1 MFMRKIGL
9 MLILMLFGLNV
20 SAQKEKGKK
29 HTEKTTHKIV
39 VQLSTP
45 DTAAH
50 RALTKQLN
58 NLTSVWKD
66 ADVVVVVHNRG
77 INMLRKNLTNV
88 SKEIE
93 MLSERGVKF
102 LACEFTLQ
110 QLKIKKDE
118 IVEKAGFTP
127 YGLVEIITRQE
138 NGYAYLK
145 GGF

>member
-1 MFMRKIGL
+1 MIMRKIYFLLALTLLSGGV
-9 MLILMLFGLNV
+9 F
-20 SAQKEKGKK
+20 AQKEKKQDK
-29 HTEKTTHKIV
+29 KTTHKVV

-58 NLTSVWKD
+58 NLTSVWKN
-66 ADVVVVVHNRG
+66 ADVVVVVHNRA
-77 INMLRKNLTNV
+77 ISMLQKEKTNLSNEIKNL
-88 SKEIE
+88 SG
-93 MLSERGVKF
+93 RGVKF
-102 LACEFTLQ
+102 MACEFTMQ
-110 QLKIKKDE
+110 QLKITKDE
-118 IVEKAGFTP
+118 ILESAFYTP

>member
-1 MFMRKIGL
+1 MIIRKEYILLTL
-9 MLILMLFGLNV
+9 MLLSGGIF
-20 SAQKEKGKK
+20 AQKEKKQAKK
-29 HTEKTTHKIV
+29 VVHKVV

-66 ADVVVVVHNRG
+66 ADVVVVVHNRA
-77 INMLRKNLTNV
+77 INMLRSASTTVAPKIKN
-88 SKEIE
+88 
-93 MLSERGVKF
+93 LSERGVKF
-102 LACEFTLQ
+102 MACEFTMQ
-110 QLKIKKDE
+110 QLKLNKQDMLEGI
-118 IVEKAGFTP
+118 FYTP

-138 NGYAYLK
+138 NGYTYLK

>member
-1 MFMRKIGL
+1 MIMRKIYFL
-9 MLILMLFGLNV
+9 LTLILLSGGVF
-20 SAQKEKGKK
+20 AQKEKKQANK
-29 HTEKTTHKIV
+29 AVHKV
-39 VQLSTP
+39 VIQLSTP

-66 ADVVVVVHNRG
+66 ADVVVVVHNRA
-77 INMLRKNLTNV
+77 INMLRSATSNVAPEIKNL
-88 SKEIE
+88 SG
-93 MLSERGVKF
+93 RGVKF
-102 LACEFTLQ
+102 MACEFTMQ
-110 QLKIKKDE
+110 QLKITKE
-118 IVEKAGFTP
+118 EMVENAFYTP